1 MIWGSLIDCLTTTP
15 ELESEM
21 VAVSPY
27 KDFKKAE
34 ARLWRDGQLKA
45 HKIVVT
51 QETRERANYAVEM
64 LLSKCKA
71 SAEIFEKSKGQVVV
85 TGKSLGCNLKGLVD
99 LVLPSCTV
107 LHDLKTTASFSE
119 SGFSKTIA
127 DRGYHCQGGLYLPL
141 WNAMHPE
148 DQRDGFEIIWQDSKE
163 PFEVAI
169 DELPLSEVEAGTEQ
183 ILHLLEKVVNA
194 AKEDRW
200 PMKFEGRKLSSTR
213 PVWAA
218 RESEAKMNAE
228 RNDNE

>member
-1 MIWGSLIDCLTTTP
+1 MNTEIKPSDYHSKLGCKRENIFADESYLSKSVLWELNESSLYKWRYHPKKIEPTEAMIWGSLIDCLTTTP

-21 VAVSPY
+21 IAVSPY

-34 ARLWRDGQLKA
+34 ARQWRDEQLKA

-51 QETRERANYAVEM
+51 QETREKANYAVEM

-99 LVLPSCTV
+99 LVLPSCSV

-127 DRGYHCQGGLYLPL
+127 DRGYQCQGGL
-141 WNAMHPE
+141 
-148 DQRDGFEIIWQDSKE
+148 
-163 PFEVAI
+163 
-169 DELPLSEVEAGTEQ
+169 
-183 ILHLLEKVVNA
+183 
-194 AKEDRW
+194 
-200 PMKFEGRKLSSTR
+200 
-213 PVWAA
+213 
-218 RESEAKMNAE
+218 
-228 RNDNE
+228 